1 MDAMEMKQD
10 HTVKMDGRKSV
21 ELTGVLQ
28 VERFDSTEFKIETV
42 MGKLKVRG
50 TGLKM
55 KHFDTVNKKAAI
67 DGRIS
72 AFMYVDSGSG
82 KSFFKRST

>member
-1 MDAMEMKQD
+1 MDIKQD
-10 HTVKMDGRKSV
+10 HTVKMDGRKAI
-21 ELTGVLQ
+21 ELTGVMQ
-28 VERFDSTEFKIETV
+28 VERFDSTEFLLDTV

-67 DGRIS
+67 EGRIT
-72 AFMYVDSGSG
+72 AFMYVDGGMG